1 MVNSCKIEV
10 PGGGTYQVE
19 YIKGRVPY
27 VGPNGQP
34 CSLDTA
40 AAQARDVIKAQWE
53 RFPVQ
58 LGECWRVGNALF
70 LCGDIVDTQVAQ
82 QLTDM
87 LGTERF
93 IAYSYPPMADDAIT
107 TFRRNLDL
115 PECDFEDVVI
125 AWTNLV
131 MDADA
136 IFIEGTSTLESTE
149 NIYRMMLAVCGH
161 AVQAAVPIVYHTV
174 SHLLIQ
180 FSLLSKIT
188 EQPVPTI
195 SDLQGAMREEVLEA
209 LFGKYEPTL
218 VFDPYMNWGA
228 AAQSAVQK
236 GHRFIGCEAHPQR
249 MAFVLGHL
257 ASRTDTIPERLYAI

>member
-1 MVNSCKIEV
+1 MRVSIEV
-10 PGGGTYQVE
+10 PGGGTFQVE
-19 YIKGRVPY
+19 YTKGQVPY
-27 VGPNGQP
+27 VGKDGQP

-40 AAQARDVIKAQWE
+40 AAAAQDVIKAQWE

-115 PECDFEDVVI
+115 PKCDFEDVVI

-136 IFIEGTSTLESTE
+136 IFIEGTPTLASTE

-161 AVQAAVPIVYHTV
+161 TVQQAVPIVYHTV

-180 FSLLSKIT
+180 LSPVGEIP

-195 SDLQGAMREEVLEA
+195 PDIQGAIREEMLNK

-218 VFDPYMNWGA
+218 VFDPFMNWGA
-228 AAQSAVQK
+228 AAQCAVQN
-236 GHRFIGCEAHPQR
+236 GHRFIGCEAHPRR

-257 ASRTDTIPERLYAI
+257 ASRTDTTPERLYAI